1 MANIKQVKS
10 ESLALIDAVMSI
22 LDKYPNLSNGNT
34 YLSVNTSTNPFEY
47 LMDCFKGTI
56 GYDALINIISTF
68 ISTGLPALEVA
79 VKGILLTNIKNLLTC
94 SLNPFITDEILRE
107 GIVFDLS
114 QIDITDKLKY
124 SPLSSKGKYYYFG
137 CGKCETALDVRDT
150 CTKKSN
156 LFKNTLGGF
165 VPSYTSD
172 EREDSDFDC
181 LLWYM
186 KNRAVRREV
195 WSRDPKETAKSATE
209 KETKKDGIL
218 TLEFNESSH
227 SIRNAEGQPSYMQ
240 TPYLNVLHVF
250 IGNAQEIVGSNYRT
264 YENELS
270 DIEIQLKDC
279 NAEIDKG
286 QKRIDKTNNNITKI
300 EEQFRDNE
308 IDEDNYNRQHTSLL
322 DKLAKYEEKMSE
334 LESERCKIFEEK
346 AKALQK
352 LKNASQDRAY
362 RKIDTNYYHH
372 KTLIE
377 FNTDYVNSL
386 RLFDSKVVAA
396 RLIDS
401 LTGLLSIDLDLSYK
415 QLLIRNEINKMV
427 SAVVESDDVVVNDCF
442 FSFSN
447 DEYNSMVQKSEYN
460 KMGLYSSDG
469 TNTSGVKIDAES
481 LLQQL
486 NGIDSSA
493 TKEEVNTI
501 IKGSI
506 TEISKQ
512 LSKVDYLETDQ
523 LNFGL
528 QINFIEKLMNNLAN
542 VIVQSILSPK
552 VYLLILIN
560 LKLLGQ
566 DVNFN
571 LEGFI
576 EKFKQL
582 IVNLIR
588 SIRDYLIQYLVD
600 KLMSILSDLV
610 KEIAIKINIEQA
622 QYYARLI
629 KKLIDCFKNN
639 GNGMDMDF
647 SIDNVDYA
655 DIYQQE
661 TENNTDKC

>member
-1 MANIKQVKS
+1 MANLKQVKS
-10 ESLALIDAVMSI
+10 ESLASIDAVMSI
-22 LDKYPNLSNGNT
+22 LDKYPDLSNGNT
-34 YLSVNTSTNPFEY
+34 YLSVNTSTNPFEF
-47 LMDCFKGTI
+47 LMDCFKGTV
-56 GYDALINIISTF
+56 GYDILINIISGF
-68 ISTGLPALEVA
+68 ISMELPALEVA
-79 VKGILLTNIKNLLTC
+79 VKGVLLTNIKNLLTC
-94 SLNPFITDEILRE
+94 SLNPFITDDILRE

-114 QIDITDKLKY
+114 QIDITDKLRY
-124 SPLSSKGKYYYFG
+124 SPLSQKGKYYYFG
-137 CGKCETALDVRDT
+137 CNTCRSAMDVRDT

-165 VPSYTSD
+165 LPTFTDS
-172 EREDSDFDC
+172 EGEGSDFDC

-186 KNRAVRREV
+186 KNRATKREV
-195 WSRDPKETAKSATE
+195 WSRDPNEKLKTVTE
-209 KETKKDGIL
+209 KENKKDGIV
-218 TLEFNESSH
+218 TLEFNENSR
-227 SIRNAEGQPSYMQ
+227 SIKNAEGQPLFLQ

-250 IGNAQEIVGSNYRT
+250 IGNAQEIMGNNYKS

-270 DIEIQLKDC
+270 DIERRLSIINEKIDKCQKSINEVNDNLAKIDEQLK
-279 NAEIDKG
+279 N
-286 QKRIDKTNNNITKI
+286 
-300 EEQFRDNE
+300 NE
-308 IDEDNYNRQHTSLL
+308 IEYDDYRRQYGLL
-322 DKLAKYEEKMSE
+322 SDKLTGYENNMDD
-334 LESERCKIFEEK
+334 LEGERRILYEEK
-346 AKALQK
+346 AKSLQK
-352 LKNASQDRAY
+352 LKNASQDKVY
-362 RKIDTNYYHH
+362 RKIDTNYYYH

-386 RLFDSKVVAA
+386 RLFDSKVLAA

-427 SAVVESDDVVVNDCF
+427 SAVIESDDAVVNDCF

-447 DEYNSMVQKSEYN
+447 DDYNSMLQKSEYN

-469 TNTSGVKIDAES
+469 TNTSGVTIDADS
-481 LLQQL
+481 LLRQL

-493 TKEEVNTI
+493 TKEEINTI

-506 TEISKQ
+506 TELSKQ
-512 LSKVDYLETDQ
+512 LSKADYLETDKV
-523 LNFGL
+523 NFGL

-542 VIVQSILSPK
+542 VIAQSILSPK

-582 IVNLIR
+582 ITNLLR
-588 SIRDYLIQYLVD
+588 AIRDYLINYLVD

-610 KEIAIKINIEQA
+610 KEIAIRMNIEQA
-622 QYYARLI
+622 QYYARLL
-629 KKLIDCFKNN
+629 KKLIDCIKSK
-639 GNGMDMDF
+639 GNDMGF
-647 SIDNVDYA
+647 NIDNVDYA

>member
-1 MANIKQVKS
+1 MANLKQVKS

-22 LDKYPNLSNGNT
+22 LDKYPELSNGNT
-34 YLSVNTSTNPFEY
+34 YLSVNTSTNPFEF
-47 LMDCFKGTI
+47 LMDCFKGTV
-56 GYDALINIISTF
+56 GYDVLIDIISTF

-79 VKGILLTNIKNLLTC
+79 VKGVLLTNIKNLLTC
-94 SLNPFITDEILRE
+94 SLNPFITDDILRE

-114 QIDITDKLKY
+114 QIDITDKLRY
-124 SPLSSKGKYYYFG
+124 SPISQKGKYYYFG
-137 CGKCETALDVRDT
+137 CNKCETAMDVRDT

-156 LFKNTLGGF
+156 LFKNTIGGF
-165 VPSYTSD
+165 VPTYTNS
-172 EREDSDFDC
+172 ESEDSDFDC

-186 KNRAVRREV
+186 KNRATKREV
-195 WSRDPKETAKSATE
+195 WSRDPNEEPKTVAE
-209 KETKKDGIL
+209 KENKKDGIV
-218 TLEFNESSH
+218 TLEFNESSR
-227 SIRNAEGQPSYMQ
+227 SIKNAEGQPSFLQ

-250 IGNAQEIVGSNYRT
+250 IGNAQEIMGNNYKS

-270 DIEIQLKDC
+270 DIERQLKEI
-279 NAEIDKG
+279 NKEIDKG
-286 QKRIDKTNNNITKI
+286 QKSINKVDDNLAKID
-300 EEQFRDNE
+300 EQLKNNE
-308 IDEDNYNRQHTSLL
+308 IEYDDYRRQYGLL
-322 DKLAKYEEKMSE
+322 SDKLTKYENNMDNLEGERRILYEK
-334 LESERCKIFEEK
+334 K
-346 AKALQK
+346 AKSLQK
-352 LKNASQDRAY
+352 LKNASQDKVY
-362 RKIDTNYYHH
+362 RKIDTNYYYQ

-427 SAVVESDDVVVNDCF
+427 SAVIESDDAVVNDCF

-447 DEYNSMVQKSEYN
+447 DDYNSMLQKSEYN

-469 TNTSGVKIDAES
+469 TNTSGVTIDADS

-486 NGIDSSA
+486 NGIDASA
-493 TKEEVNTI
+493 TKEEINTI

-506 TEISKQ
+506 TELSKQ

-582 IVNLIR
+582 IKSLLR
-588 SIRDYLIQYLVD
+588 AIRDYLINYLVD

-610 KEIAIKINIEQA
+610 KEIAIRMNIEQA
-622 QYYARLI
+622 QYYARLL
-629 KKLIDCFKNN
+629 KKLIDCIKSK
-639 GNGMDMDF
+639 GNGMDF
-647 SIDNVDYA
+647 NIDNVDYA

-661 TENNTDKC
+661 AENNTDKC

>member
-1 MANIKQVKS
+1 MANLKQVKS

-22 LDKYPNLSNGNT
+22 LDKYPELSNGNT
-34 YLSVNTSTNPFEY
+34 YLSVNTSTNPFEF
-47 LMDCFKGTI
+47 LMDCFKGTV
-56 GYDALINIISTF
+56 GYDVLIDIISTF

-79 VKGILLTNIKNLLTC
+79 VKGVLLTNIKNLLTC
-94 SLNPFITDEILRE
+94 SLNPFITDDILRE

-114 QIDITDKLKY
+114 QIDITDKLRY
-124 SPLSSKGKYYYFG
+124 SPISQKGKYYYFG
-137 CGKCETALDVRDT
+137 CNKCETAMDVRDT

-156 LFKNTLGGF
+156 LFKNTIGGF
-165 VPSYTSD
+165 VPTYTNS
-172 EREDSDFDC
+172 ESEDSDFDC

-186 KNRAVRREV
+186 KNRATKREV
-195 WSRDPKETAKSATE
+195 WSRDPNEEPKTVAE
-209 KETKKDGIL
+209 KENKNDGIV
-218 TLEFNESSH
+218 TLEFNESSR
-227 SIRNAEGQPSYMQ
+227 SIKNAEGQPSFLQ

-250 IGNAQEIVGSNYRT
+250 IGNAQEIMGNNYKS

-270 DIEIQLKDC
+270 DIERQLKEI
-279 NAEIDKG
+279 NKEIDKG
-286 QKRIDKTNNNITKI
+286 QKSINKVDDNLAKID
-300 EEQFRDNE
+300 EQLKNNE
-308 IDEDNYNRQHTSLL
+308 IEYDDYRRQYGLL
-322 DKLAKYEEKMSE
+322 SDKLTKYENNMDNLEGERRILYEK
-334 LESERCKIFEEK
+334 K
-346 AKALQK
+346 AKSLQK
-352 LKNASQDRAY
+352 LKNASQDKVY
-362 RKIDTNYYHH
+362 RKIDTNYYYQ

-427 SAVVESDDVVVNDCF
+427 SAVIESDDAVVNDCF

-447 DEYNSMVQKSEYN
+447 DDYNSMLQKSEYN

-469 TNTSGVKIDAES
+469 TNTSGVTIDADS

-486 NGIDSSA
+486 NGIDASA
-493 TKEEVNTI
+493 TKEEINTI

-506 TEISKQ
+506 TELSKQ

-576 EKFKQL
+576 EKFKRL
-582 IVNLIR
+582 ITSLLR
-588 SIRDYLIQYLVD
+588 AIRDYLINYLVD

-610 KEIAIKINIEQA
+610 KEITIRMNIEQA
-622 QYYARLI
+622 QYYARLL
-629 KKLIDCFKNN
+629 KKLIDCIKSK
-639 GNGMDMDF
+639 GNGMDF
-647 SIDNVDYA
+647 NIDNVDYA

-661 TENNTDKC
+661 AENNTDKC

>member
-1 MANIKQVKS
+1 MANLKQVKS
-10 ESLALIDAVMSI
+10 ESLASIDAVMSI
-22 LDKYPNLSNGNT
+22 LDKYPDLSNGNT
-34 YLSVNTSTNPFEY
+34 YLSVNTSTNPFEF
-47 LMDCFKGTI
+47 LMDCFKGTV
-56 GYDALINIISTF
+56 GYDILITIISGF
-68 ISTGLPALEVA
+68 ISMELPALEVA
-79 VKGILLTNIKNLLTC
+79 VKGVLLTNIKNLLTC
-94 SLNPFITDEILRE
+94 SLNPFITDDILRE

-124 SPLSSKGKYYYFG
+124 SPLSQKGKYYYFG
-137 CGKCETALDVRDT
+137 CDMCHSAIDVRDT

-165 VPSYTSD
+165 LPTPTAS
-172 EREDSDFDC
+172 ERKGSDFDC

-186 KNRAVRREV
+186 KNRATKREV
-195 WSRDPKETAKSATE
+195 WSRDPNEKPKTVTE
-209 KETKKDGIL
+209 KENKKDGIV
-218 TLEFNESSH
+218 TLEFNESSR
-227 SIRNAEGQPSYMQ
+227 SIKNAEGQPLFLQ
-240 TPYLNVLHVF
+240 TPYLNALHVF
-250 IGNAQEIVGSNYRT
+250 IGNAQEIMGNNYKS

-270 DIEIQLKDC
+270 DIEEQLYFINGEIDNLQKSINKVNDNLAKIDEQLK
-279 NAEIDKG
+279 N
-286 QKRIDKTNNNITKI
+286 
-300 EEQFRDNE
+300 NE
-308 IDEDNYNRQHTSLL
+308 IEYDDYQRQYGLL
-322 DKLAKYEEKMSE
+322 SDKLTDYENNMDNLEGEIRILYEK
-334 LESERCKIFEEK
+334 K
-346 AKALQK
+346 AKSLQK
-352 LKNASQDRAY
+352 LKNALQDKAY
-362 RKIDTNYYHH
+362 RKIDTNYYYH

-386 RLFDSKVVAA
+386 RLFDSKVLAA

-427 SAVVESDDVVVNDCF
+427 SAVIESDDAVVNDCF

-447 DEYNSMVQKSEYN
+447 DDYNSMLQKSEYN

-469 TNTSGVKIDAES
+469 TNTSGVTIDADS

-493 TKEEVNTI
+493 TKEEINTI

-506 TEISKQ
+506 TELSKQ
-512 LSKVDYLETDQ
+512 LSKADYLETDKV
-523 LNFGL
+523 NFGL

-542 VIVQSILSPK
+542 VIAQSILSPK

-582 IVNLIR
+582 ITNLLR
-588 SIRDYLIQYLVD
+588 AIRDYLINYLVD

-610 KEIAIKINIEQA
+610 KEIAIRMNIEQA
-622 QYYARLI
+622 QYYARLL
-629 KKLIDCFKNN
+629 KKLIDCIKSK
-639 GNGMDMDF
+639 GNGMNF
-647 SIDNVDYA
+647 NIDNVDYA
-655 DIYQQE
+655 DIYQQKA
-661 TENNTDKC
+661 ENNTDKC

>member
-1 MANIKQVKS
+1 MANLKQVKS

-22 LDKYPNLSNGNT
+22 LDKYPELSNGNT
-34 YLSVNTSTNPFEY
+34 YLSVNTSTNPFEF
-47 LMDCFKGTI
+47 LMDCFKGTV
-56 GYDALINIISTF
+56 GYDVLIDILSTF

-79 VKGILLTNIKNLLTC
+79 VKGVLLTNIKNLLTC
-94 SLNPFITDEILRE
+94 SLNPFITDDILRE

-114 QIDITDKLKY
+114 QIDITDKLRY
-124 SPLSSKGKYYYFG
+124 SPISQKGKYYYFG
-137 CGKCETALDVRDT
+137 CNKCETAMDVRDT

-156 LFKNTLGGF
+156 LFKNTIGGF
-165 VPSYTSD
+165 VPTYTNS
-172 EREDSDFDC
+172 ESEDSDFDC

-186 KNRAVRREV
+186 KNRATKREV
-195 WSRDPKETAKSATE
+195 WSRDPNEEPKTVAE
-209 KETKKDGIL
+209 KENKNDGIV
-218 TLEFNESSH
+218 TLEFNESSR
-227 SIRNAEGQPSYMQ
+227 SIKNAEGQPSFLQ

-250 IGNAQEIVGSNYRT
+250 IGNAQEIMGNNYKS

-270 DIEIQLKDC
+270 DIERQLKEI
-279 NAEIDKG
+279 NKEIDKG
-286 QKRIDKTNNNITKI
+286 QKSINKVDDNLAKID
-300 EEQFRDNE
+300 EQLKNNE
-308 IDEDNYNRQHTSLL
+308 IEYDDYRRQYGLL
-322 DKLAKYEEKMSE
+322 SDKLTKYENNMDNLEGERRILYEK
-334 LESERCKIFEEK
+334 K
-346 AKALQK
+346 AKSLQK
-352 LKNASQDRAY
+352 LKNASQDKVY
-362 RKIDTNYYHH
+362 RKIDTNYYYQ

-427 SAVVESDDVVVNDCF
+427 SAVIESDDAVVNDCF

-447 DEYNSMVQKSEYN
+447 DDYNSMLQKSEYN

-469 TNTSGVKIDAES
+469 TNTSGVTIDADS

-486 NGIDSSA
+486 NGIDASA
-493 TKEEVNTI
+493 TKEEINTI

-506 TEISKQ
+506 TELSKQ

-582 IVNLIR
+582 IKSLLR
-588 SIRDYLIQYLVD
+588 AIRDYLINYLVD

-610 KEIAIKINIEQA
+610 KEIAIRMNIEQA
-622 QYYARLI
+622 QYYARLL
-629 KKLIDCFKNN
+629 KKLIDCIKSK
-639 GNGMDMDF
+639 GNGMDF
-647 SIDNVDYA
+647 NIDNVDYA

-661 TENNTDKC
+661 AENNTDKC

>member
-1 MANIKQVKS
+1 MANLKQVKS

-22 LDKYPNLSNGNT
+22 LDKYPELSNGNT
-34 YLSVNTSTNPFEY
+34 YLSVNTSTNPFEF
-47 LMDCFKGTI
+47 LMDCFKGTV

-68 ISTGLPALEVA
+68 ISTELPALEVA
-79 VKGILLTNIKNLLTC
+79 VKGVLLTNIKNLLTC
-94 SLNPFITDEILRE
+94 SLNPFITDDILRE

-114 QIDITDKLKY
+114 QIDITDKLRY
-124 SPLSSKGKYYYFG
+124 SPISQKGKYYYFG
-137 CGKCETALDVRDT
+137 CNKCETAMDVRDT

-156 LFKNTLGGF
+156 LFKNTIGGF
-165 VPSYTSD
+165 VPTYTNS
-172 EREDSDFDC
+172 ESEDSDFDC

-186 KNRAVRREV
+186 KNRATKREV
-195 WSRDPKETAKSATE
+195 WSRDPNEEPKTVAE
-209 KETKKDGIL
+209 KENKKDGIV
-218 TLEFNESSH
+218 TLEFNESSR
-227 SIRNAEGQPSYMQ
+227 SIKNAEGQPSFLQ

-250 IGNAQEIVGSNYRT
+250 IGNAQEIMGNNYKS

-270 DIEIQLKDC
+270 DIERQLKEI
-279 NAEIDKG
+279 NKEIDKG
-286 QKRIDKTNNNITKI
+286 QKLINKVDDNLAKID
-300 EEQFRDNE
+300 EQLKNNE
-308 IDEDNYNRQHTSLL
+308 IEYDDYRRQYGLL
-322 DKLAKYEEKMSE
+322 SDKLTKYENNMDNLEGERRILYEK
-334 LESERCKIFEEK
+334 K
-346 AKALQK
+346 AKSLQK
-352 LKNASQDRAY
+352 LKNASQDKVY
-362 RKIDTNYYHH
+362 RKIDTNYYYQ

-427 SAVVESDDVVVNDCF
+427 SAVIESDDAVVNDCF

-447 DEYNSMVQKSEYN
+447 NDYNSMLQKSEYN

-469 TNTSGVKIDAES
+469 TNTSGVTIDADS
-481 LLQQL
+481 LLQKL
-486 NGIDSSA
+486 NGIDASA
-493 TKEEVNTI
+493 TKEEINTI

-506 TEISKQ
+506 TELSKQ

-582 IVNLIR
+582 ITSLLRV
-588 SIRDYLIQYLVD
+588 IRDYLINYLVD

-610 KEIAIKINIEQA
+610 KEIAIRMNIEQA
-622 QYYARLI
+622 QYYARLL
-629 KKLIDCFKNN
+629 KKLIDCIKSK
-639 GNGMDMDF
+639 GNGMDF
-647 SIDNVDYA
+647 NIDNVDYA

-661 TENNTDKC
+661 AENNTDKC

>member
-1 MANIKQVKS
+1 MANVKQIKS

-22 LDKYPNLSNGNT
+22 LDKYPELNNGNT
-34 YLSVNTSTNPFEY
+34 YLSINTSTNPFEY

-56 GYDALINIISTF
+56 GYDALIDILSTF
-68 ISTGLPALEVA
+68 ISTELPALEIA
-79 VKGILLTNIKNLLTC
+79 VKGVLLTNIKNLLTC

-124 SPLSSKGKYYYFG
+124 SPLTRKGKYYYFG
-137 CGKCETALDVRDT
+137 CGKCETAIDVRDT

-156 LFKNTLGGF
+156 LFKNTFGGF
-165 VPSYTSD
+165 VPSYTNTD
-172 EREDSDFDC
+172 NEDADFDC

-186 KNRAVRREV
+186 KNRATRREV
-195 WSRDPKETAKSATE
+195 WSRDPKEEPKPITS
-209 KETKKDGIL
+209 KEVKRDGIL
-218 TLEFNESSH
+218 TIEYNESSRL
-227 SIRNAEGQPSYMQ
+227 IRNAEGQPSFIQ
-240 TPYLNVLHVF
+240 TPYMNVLHVF
-250 IGNAQEIVGSNYRT
+250 LGNAQEVMGNTYKE
-264 YENELS
+264 YENNLS
-270 DIEIQLKDC
+270 DIERQLKDV
-279 NAEIDKG
+279 NAEISKG
-286 QKRIDKTNNNITKI
+286 QKLINKNNDNIDKI
-300 EEQFRDNE
+300 EKQLQDKEIDFDDYKRQHSSLLEKLLSYNDKMNELDNE
-308 IDEDNYNRQHTSLL
+308 RQTLYVKKSKLL
-322 DKLAKYEEKMSE
+322 
-334 LESERCKIFEEK
+334 
-346 AKALQK
+346 QQ
-352 LKNASQDRAY
+352 LKNASQDRTY
-362 RKIDTNYYHH
+362 RKIDKNYYYH
-372 KTLIE
+372 KTLLE

-401 LTGLLSIDLDLSYK
+401 LTGLLSVDIDLSYK

-427 SAVVESDDVVVNDCF
+427 SAIIESDDVVVNDCF

-447 DEYNSMVQKSEYN
+447 DEYSAMLQKSEYN

-469 TNTSGVKIDAES
+469 TNTSGVNIDADR
-481 LLQQL
+481 LLEQL

-493 TKEEVNTI
+493 TKEEINTI
-501 IKGSI
+501 IKGSL

-512 LSKVDYLETDQ
+512 LSSVDYLETDK

-528 QINFIEKLMNNLAN
+528 QINFIEKLMNNLSN
-542 VIVQSILSPK
+542 VIAQSILSPK

-582 IVNLIR
+582 ITSLLR
-588 SIRDYLIQYLVD
+588 SIRDYLINYLVD
-600 KLMSILSDLV
+600 KLMTMLADLV
-610 KEIAIKINIEQA
+610 KEITIKMNVEQA
-622 QYYARLI
+622 KYYARLL

-639 GNGMDMDF
+639 GNGMDF
-647 SIDNVDYA
+647 NIDNVDYA

>member
-1 MANIKQVKS
+1 MANLKQVKS

-22 LDKYPNLSNGNT
+22 LDKYPDLSNGNT
-34 YLSVNTSTNPFEY
+34 YLSVNTSTNPFEF
-47 LMDCFKGTI
+47 LTDCFKGTV
-56 GYDALINIISTF
+56 GYDTLITIISGF
-68 ISTGLPALEVA
+68 ISMELPALEVA
-79 VKGILLTNIKNLLTC
+79 VKGVLLTNIKNLLTC
-94 SLNPFITDEILRE
+94 SLNPFITDDILRE

-124 SPLSSKGKYYYFG
+124 SPLSQKGKYYYFG
-137 CGKCETALDVRDT
+137 CDMCHSAIDVRDT

-165 VPSYTSD
+165 VPTPTAS
-172 EREDSDFDC
+172 ERKGSDFDC

-186 KNRAVRREV
+186 KNRATKREV
-195 WSRDPKETAKSATE
+195 WSRDPNEKPKTVTE
-209 KETKKDGIL
+209 KENKKDGIV
-218 TLEFNESSH
+218 TLEFNESSR
-227 SIRNAEGQPSYMQ
+227 SIKNAEGQPLFLQ
-240 TPYLNVLHVF
+240 TPYLNALHVF
-250 IGNAQEIVGSNYRT
+250 IGNAQEIMGNNYKS

-270 DIEIQLKDC
+270 DIEEQLYFINGEIDNLQKSINKVNDNLAKIDEQLK
-279 NAEIDKG
+279 N
-286 QKRIDKTNNNITKI
+286 
-300 EEQFRDNE
+300 NE
-308 IDEDNYNRQHTSLL
+308 IEYDDYQRQYGLL
-322 DKLAKYEEKMSE
+322 SDKLTDYENNMDNLEGEIRILYEK
-334 LESERCKIFEEK
+334 K
-346 AKALQK
+346 AKSLQK
-352 LKNASQDRAY
+352 LKNALQDKAY
-362 RKIDTNYYHH
+362 RKIDTNYYYH

-386 RLFDSKVVAA
+386 RLFDSKVLAA

-427 SAVVESDDVVVNDCF
+427 SAVIESDDAVVNDCF

-447 DEYNSMVQKSEYN
+447 DEYNSMLQKSEYN

-469 TNTSGVKIDAES
+469 TNTSGVTIDADS

-493 TKEEVNTI
+493 TKEEINTI

-506 TEISKQ
+506 TELSKQ
-512 LSKVDYLETDQ
+512 LSKADYLETDKV
-523 LNFGL
+523 NFGL

-542 VIVQSILSPK
+542 VIAQSILSPK

-582 IVNLIR
+582 ITNLLR
-588 SIRDYLIQYLVD
+588 AIRDYLINYLVD
-600 KLMSILSDLV
+600 KLMSKLSDLV
-610 KEIAIKINIEQA
+610 KEIAIKMNIEQA
-622 QYYARLI
+622 QYYARLL
-629 KKLIDCFKNN
+629 KKLIDCIKSK
-639 GNGMDMDF
+639 GNGMDF
-647 SIDNVDYA
+647 NIDNVDYA

-661 TENNTDKC
+661 VKNNTDKC

>member
-1 MANIKQVKS
+1 MANLKQVKS

-22 LDKYPNLSNGNT
+22 LDKYPELSNGNT
-34 YLSVNTSTNPFEY
+34 YLSVNTSTNPFEF
-47 LMDCFKGTI
+47 LMDCFKGTV
-56 GYDALINIISTF
+56 GYDVLINIISTF
-68 ISTGLPALEVA
+68 ISTELPALEVA
-79 VKGILLTNIKNLLTC
+79 VKGVLLTNIKNLLTC
-94 SLNPFITDEILRE
+94 SLNPFITDDILRE

-114 QIDITDKLKY
+114 QIDITDKLRY
-124 SPLSSKGKYYYFG
+124 SPISQKGKYYYFG
-137 CGKCETALDVRDT
+137 CNKCETAMDVRDT

-156 LFKNTLGGF
+156 LFKNTIGGF
-165 VPSYTSD
+165 VPTYTNS
-172 EREDSDFDC
+172 ESEDSDFDC

-186 KNRAVRREV
+186 KNRATKREV
-195 WSRDPKETAKSATE
+195 WSRDPNEEPKTVAE
-209 KETKKDGIL
+209 KENKKDGIV
-218 TLEFNESSH
+218 TLEFNESSR
-227 SIRNAEGQPSYMQ
+227 SIKNAEGQPSFLQ

-250 IGNAQEIVGSNYRT
+250 IGNAQEIMGNNYKS

-270 DIEIQLKDC
+270 DIERQLKEI
-279 NAEIDKG
+279 NKEIDKG
-286 QKRIDKTNNNITKI
+286 QKLINKVDDNLAKID
-300 EEQFRDNE
+300 EQLKNNE
-308 IDEDNYNRQHTSLL
+308 IEYDDYRRQYGLL
-322 DKLAKYEEKMSE
+322 SNKLTKYENNMDNLEGERRILYEK
-334 LESERCKIFEEK
+334 K
-346 AKALQK
+346 AKSLQK
-352 LKNASQDRAY
+352 LKNASQDKVY
-362 RKIDTNYYHH
+362 RKIDTNYYYQ

-427 SAVVESDDVVVNDCF
+427 SAVIESDDAVVNDCF

-447 DEYNSMVQKSEYN
+447 NDYNSMLQKSEYN

-469 TNTSGVKIDAES
+469 TNTSGVTIDADS
-481 LLQQL
+481 LLQKL
-486 NGIDSSA
+486 NGIDASA
-493 TKEEVNTI
+493 TKEEINTI

-506 TEISKQ
+506 TELSKQ

-576 EKFKQL
+576 EKFKRL
-582 IVNLIR
+582 ITSLLR
-588 SIRDYLIQYLVD
+588 AIRDYLINYLVD

-610 KEIAIKINIEQA
+610 KEIAIRMNIEQA
-622 QYYARLI
+622 QYYARLL
-629 KKLIDCFKNN
+629 KKLIDCIKSK
-639 GNGMDMDF
+639 GNGMDF
-647 SIDNVDYA
+647 NIDNVDYA

-661 TENNTDKC
+661 AENNTDKC

>member
-1 MANIKQVKS
+1 MANLKQVKS

-22 LDKYPNLSNGNT
+22 LDKYPELSNGNT
-34 YLSVNTSTNPFEY
+34 YLSVNTSTNPFEF
-47 LMDCFKGTI
+47 LMDCFKGTV

-68 ISTGLPALEVA
+68 ISTELPALEVA
-79 VKGILLTNIKNLLTC
+79 VKGVLLTNIKNLLTC
-94 SLNPFITDEILRE
+94 SLNPFITDDILRE

-114 QIDITDKLKY
+114 QIDITDKLRY
-124 SPLSSKGKYYYFG
+124 SPISQKGKYYYFG
-137 CGKCETALDVRDT
+137 CNKCETAMDVRDT

-156 LFKNTLGGF
+156 LFKNTIGGF
-165 VPSYTSD
+165 VPTYTNS
-172 EREDSDFDC
+172 ESEDSDFDC

-186 KNRAVRREV
+186 KNRATKREV
-195 WSRDPKETAKSATE
+195 WSRDPNEEPKTVAE
-209 KETKKDGIL
+209 KENKKDGIV
-218 TLEFNESSH
+218 TLEFNESSR
-227 SIRNAEGQPSYMQ
+227 SIKNAEGQPSFLQ

-250 IGNAQEIVGSNYRT
+250 IGNAQEIMGNNYKS

-270 DIEIQLKDC
+270 DIERQLKEI
-279 NAEIDKG
+279 NKEIDKG
-286 QKRIDKTNNNITKI
+286 QKLINKVDDNLAKID
-300 EEQFRDNE
+300 EQLKNNE
-308 IDEDNYNRQHTSLL
+308 IEYDDYRRQYGLL
-322 DKLAKYEEKMSE
+322 SDKLTKYENNMDNLEGERRILYEK
-334 LESERCKIFEEK
+334 K
-346 AKALQK
+346 AKSLQK
-352 LKNASQDRAY
+352 LKNASQDKVY
-362 RKIDTNYYHH
+362 RKIDTNYYYQ

-427 SAVVESDDVVVNDCF
+427 SAVIESDDAVVNDCF

-447 DEYNSMVQKSEYN
+447 NDYNSMLQKSEYN

-469 TNTSGVKIDAES
+469 TNTSGVTIDADS
-481 LLQQL
+481 LLQKL
-486 NGIDSSA
+486 NGIDASA
-493 TKEEVNTI
+493 TKEEINTI

-506 TEISKQ
+506 TELSKQ

-576 EKFKQL
+576 EKFKRL
-582 IVNLIR
+582 ITSLLR
-588 SIRDYLIQYLVD
+588 AIRDYLINYLVD

-610 KEIAIKINIEQA
+610 KEIAIRMNIEQA
-622 QYYARLI
+622 QYYARLL
-629 KKLIDCFKNN
+629 KKLIDCIKSK
-639 GNGMDMDF
+639 GNGMDF
-647 SIDNVDYA
+647 NIDNVDYA

-661 TENNTDKC
+661 AENNTDKC

>member
-1 MANIKQVKS
+1 MANLKQVKS

-22 LDKYPNLSNGNT
+22 LDKYPDLSNGNT
-34 YLSVNTSTNPFEY
+34 YLSVNTSTNPFEF
-47 LMDCFKGTI
+47 LMDCFKGTV
-56 GYDALINIISTF
+56 GYDILITIISGF
-68 ISTGLPALEVA
+68 ISTELPALEVA
-79 VKGILLTNIKNLLTC
+79 VKGVLLTNIKNLLTC
-94 SLNPFITDEILRE
+94 SLNPFITDDILRE

-124 SPLSSKGKYYYFG
+124 SPLSQKGKYYYFG
-137 CGKCETALDVRDT
+137 CDMCHSAIDVRDT

-165 VPSYTSD
+165 LPTPTAS
-172 EREDSDFDC
+172 ERKGSDFDC

-186 KNRAVRREV
+186 KNRATKREV
-195 WSRDPKETAKSATE
+195 WSRDPNEKPKTVTE
-209 KETKKDGIL
+209 KENKKDGIV
-218 TLEFNESSH
+218 TLEFNESSR
-227 SIRNAEGQPSYMQ
+227 SIKNAEGQPLFLQ

-250 IGNAQEIVGSNYRT
+250 IGNAQEIIGNNYKS

-270 DIEIQLKDC
+270 DIEEQLYFINGGIDNLQKSINEVNDNLAKIDEQLK
-279 NAEIDKG
+279 N
-286 QKRIDKTNNNITKI
+286 
-300 EEQFRDNE
+300 NE
-308 IDEDNYNRQHTSLL
+308 IEYDDYRRQYGLL
-322 DKLAKYEEKMSE
+322 SDKLTGYENNMDDLEGEKCILYE
-334 LESERCKIFEEK
+334 KK
-346 AKALQK
+346 AKSLQK
-352 LKNASQDRAY
+352 LKNASQDKVY
-362 RKIDTNYYHH
+362 RKIDTNYYYH

-377 FNTDYVNSL
+377 FNTDYINSL
-386 RLFDSKVVAA
+386 RLFDSKVLAA

-427 SAVVESDDVVVNDCF
+427 SAVIESDDAVVNDCF

-447 DEYNSMVQKSEYN
+447 DEYNSMLQKSEYN

-469 TNTSGVKIDAES
+469 TNTSGVTIDADS

-493 TKEEVNTI
+493 TKEEINTI

-506 TEISKQ
+506 TELSKQ
-512 LSKVDYLETDQ
+512 LSKVDYLETDKV
-523 LNFGL
+523 NFGL

-542 VIVQSILSPK
+542 VIAQSILSPK

-582 IVNLIR
+582 ITNLLR
-588 SIRDYLIQYLVD
+588 AIRDYLINYLVD

-610 KEIAIKINIEQA
+610 KEIAIRMNIEQA
-622 QYYARLI
+622 QYYARLL
-629 KKLIDCFKNN
+629 KKLIDCIKGK
-639 GNGMDMDF
+639 GNGMNF
-647 SIDNVDYA
+647 NIDNVDYA
-655 DIYQQE
+655 DIYQQKA
-661 TENNTDKC
+661 ENNTDKC

>member
-1 MANIKQVKS
+1 MANLKQVKS

-22 LDKYPNLSNGNT
+22 LDKYPELSNGNT
-34 YLSVNTSTNPFEY
+34 YLSVNTSTNPFEF
-47 LMDCFKGTI
+47 LMDCFKGTV
-56 GYDALINIISTF
+56 GYDVLIDIISSF

-79 VKGILLTNIKNLLTC
+79 VKGVLLTNIKNLLTC
-94 SLNPFITDEILRE
+94 SLNPFITDDILRE

-114 QIDITDKLKY
+114 QIDITDKLRY
-124 SPLSSKGKYYYFG
+124 SPISQKGKYYYFG
-137 CGKCETALDVRDT
+137 CNKCETAMDVRDT

-156 LFKNTLGGF
+156 LFKNTIGGF
-165 VPSYTSD
+165 VPTYTNS
-172 EREDSDFDC
+172 ESEDSDFDC

-186 KNRAVRREV
+186 KNRATKREV
-195 WSRDPKETAKSATE
+195 WSRDPNEEPKTVAE
-209 KETKKDGIL
+209 KENKKDGIV
-218 TLEFNESSH
+218 TLEFNESSR
-227 SIRNAEGQPSYMQ
+227 SIKNAEGQPSFLQ

-250 IGNAQEIVGSNYRT
+250 IGNAQEIMGNNYKS

-270 DIEIQLKDC
+270 DIERQLKEI
-279 NAEIDKG
+279 NKEIDKG
-286 QKRIDKTNNNITKI
+286 QKLINKVDDNLAKI
-300 EEQFRDNE
+300 NEQLKNNE
-308 IDEDNYNRQHTSLL
+308 IEYDDYRRQYGLL
-322 DKLAKYEEKMSE
+322 SDKLTKYENNMDNLEGERRILYEK
-334 LESERCKIFEEK
+334 K
-346 AKALQK
+346 AKSLQK
-352 LKNASQDRAY
+352 LKNASQDKVY
-362 RKIDTNYYHH
+362 RKIDTNYYYQ

-427 SAVVESDDVVVNDCF
+427 SAVIESDDAVVNDCF

-447 DEYNSMVQKSEYN
+447 NDYNSMLQKSEYN

-469 TNTSGVKIDAES
+469 TNTSGVTIDADS
-481 LLQQL
+481 LLQKL
-486 NGIDSSA
+486 NGIDASA
-493 TKEEVNTI
+493 TKEEINTI

-506 TEISKQ
+506 TELSKQ

-582 IVNLIR
+582 IKSLLR
-588 SIRDYLIQYLVD
+588 AIRDYLINYLVD

-610 KEIAIKINIEQA
+610 KEIAIRMNIEQA
-622 QYYARLI
+622 QYYARLL
-629 KKLIDCFKNN
+629 KKLIDCIKSK
-639 GNGMDMDF
+639 GNGMDF
-647 SIDNVDYA
+647 NIDNVDYA

-661 TENNTDKC
+661 AENNTDKC

>member
-1 MANIKQVKS
+1 MANLKQVKS

-22 LDKYPNLSNGNT
+22 LDKYPELSNGNT
-34 YLSVNTSTNPFEY
+34 YLSVNTSTNPFEF
-47 LMDCFKGTI
+47 LMDCFKGTV

-68 ISTGLPALEVA
+68 ISTELPALEVA
-79 VKGILLTNIKNLLTC
+79 VKGVLLTNIKNLLTC
-94 SLNPFITDEILRE
+94 SLNPFITDDILRE

-114 QIDITDKLKY
+114 QIDITDKLRY
-124 SPLSSKGKYYYFG
+124 SPISQKGKYYYFG
-137 CGKCETALDVRDT
+137 CNKCETAMDVRDT

-156 LFKNTLGGF
+156 LFKNTIGGF
-165 VPSYTSD
+165 VPTYTNS
-172 EREDSDFDC
+172 ESEDSDFDC

-186 KNRAVRREV
+186 KNRATKREV
-195 WSRDPKETAKSATE
+195 WSRDPNEEPKTVAE
-209 KETKKDGIL
+209 KENKKDGIV
-218 TLEFNESSH
+218 TLEFNESSR
-227 SIRNAEGQPSYMQ
+227 SIKNAEGQPSFLQ

-250 IGNAQEIVGSNYRT
+250 IGNAQEIMGNNYKS

-270 DIEIQLKDC
+270 DIERQLKEI
-279 NAEIDKG
+279 NKEIDKG
-286 QKRIDKTNNNITKI
+286 QKSINKVDDNLAKID
-300 EEQFRDNE
+300 EQLKNNE
-308 IDEDNYNRQHTSLL
+308 IEYDDYRRQYGLL
-322 DKLAKYEEKMSE
+322 SDKLTKYENNMDNLEGERRILYEK
-334 LESERCKIFEEK
+334 K
-346 AKALQK
+346 AKSLQK
-352 LKNASQDRAY
+352 LKNASQDKVY
-362 RKIDTNYYHH
+362 RKIDTNYYYQ

-427 SAVVESDDVVVNDCF
+427 SAVIESDDAVVNDCF

-447 DEYNSMVQKSEYN
+447 DEYNSMLQKSEYN

-469 TNTSGVKIDAES
+469 TNTSGVTIDADS

-486 NGIDSSA
+486 NGIDASA
-493 TKEEVNTI
+493 TKEEINTI

-506 TEISKQ
+506 TELSKQ

-582 IVNLIR
+582 IKSLLR
-588 SIRDYLIQYLVD
+588 AIRDYLINYLVD

-610 KEIAIKINIEQA
+610 KEIAIRMNIEQA
-622 QYYARLI
+622 QYYARLL
-629 KKLIDCFKNN
+629 KKLIDCIKSK
-639 GNGMDMDF
+639 GNGMDF
-647 SIDNVDYA
+647 NIDNVDYA

-661 TENNTDKC
+661 AENNTDKC

>member
-1 MANIKQVKS
+1 MANLKQIKS

-22 LDKYPNLSNGNT
+22 LDKYPELSNGNT
-34 YLSVNTSTNPFEY
+34 YLSVNTSTNPFEF
-47 LMDCFKGTI
+47 LMDCFKGTV
-56 GYDALINIISTF
+56 GYDVLINIISSF

-79 VKGILLTNIKNLLTC
+79 VKGVLLTNIKNLLTC
-94 SLNPFITDEILRE
+94 SLNPFITDDILRE

-114 QIDITDKLKY
+114 QIDITDKLRY
-124 SPLSSKGKYYYFG
+124 SPISQKGKYYYFG
-137 CGKCETALDVRDT
+137 CNKCETAMDIRDT

-165 VPSYTSD
+165 VPTYTNS
-172 EREDSDFDC
+172 ESEDSDFDC

-186 KNRAVRREV
+186 KNRATKREV
-195 WSRDPKETAKSATE
+195 WSRDPNEEPKTVAE
-209 KETKKDGIL
+209 KENKKDGIV
-218 TLEFNESSH
+218 TLEFNESSR
-227 SIRNAEGQPSYMQ
+227 SIKNAEGQPSFLQ

-250 IGNAQEIVGSNYRT
+250 IGNAQEIMGNNYKS

-270 DIEIQLKDC
+270 DIERHLKEI
-279 NAEIDKG
+279 NKEIDKG
-286 QKRIDKTNNNITKI
+286 QKLINKVDDNLAKIDKQLKN
-300 EEQFRDNE
+300 NE
-308 IDEDNYNRQHTSLL
+308 IEYDDYQRQYRLL
-322 DKLAKYEEKMSE
+322 SDKLTKYENNMDNLEGERRILYEK
-334 LESERCKIFEEK
+334 K
-346 AKALQK
+346 AKALQD
-352 LKNASQDRAY
+352 LKNASQDKVY
-362 RKIDTNYYHH
+362 RKIDTNYYYR

-377 FNTDYVNSL
+377 FNTDYVTSL

-427 SAVVESDDVVVNDCF
+427 SAVIESDDVVVNDCF

-447 DEYNSMVQKSEYN
+447 DDYNSMLQKSEYN

-469 TNTSGVKIDAES
+469 TNTSGVTIDADS

-486 NGIDSSA
+486 NGIDASA
-493 TKEEVNTI
+493 TKEEINTI

-506 TEISKQ
+506 TELSKQ

-566 DVNFN
+566 DINFN

-582 IVNLIR
+582 ITSLLR
-588 SIRDYLIQYLVD
+588 AIRDYLINYLVD

-610 KEIAIKINIEQA
+610 KEIAIRMNLEQA
-622 QYYARLI
+622 QYYARLL
-629 KKLIDCFKNN
+629 KKLIDCIKSK
-639 GNGMDMDF
+639 GNGMDF
-647 SIDNVDYA
+647 NIDNVDYA

-661 TENNTDKC
+661 AENNTDKC

>member
-1 MANIKQVKS
+1 MANLKQVKS
-10 ESLALIDAVMSI
+10 ESLASIDAVMSI
-22 LDKYPNLSNGNT
+22 LDKYPELSNGNT
-34 YLSVNTSTNPFEY
+34 YLSVNTSTNPFEF
-47 LMDCFKGTI
+47 LMDCFKGTV
-56 GYDALINIISTF
+56 GYDVLIDIISTF
-68 ISTGLPALEVA
+68 ISTELPALEVA
-79 VKGILLTNIKNLLTC
+79 VKGVLLTNIKNLLTC
-94 SLNPFITDEILRE
+94 SLNPFITDDILRE

-114 QIDITDKLKY
+114 QIDITDKLRY
-124 SPLSSKGKYYYFG
+124 SPISQKGKYYYFG
-137 CGKCETALDVRDT
+137 CSKCETAMDVRDT

-165 VPSYTSD
+165 VPTYTNS
-172 EREDSDFDC
+172 ESEDSDFDC

-186 KNRAVRREV
+186 KNRATKREV
-195 WSRDPKETAKSATE
+195 WSRDPNEEPKTVAE
-209 KETKKDGIL
+209 KENKKDGIV
-218 TLEFNESSH
+218 TLEFNESSR
-227 SIRNAEGQPSYMQ
+227 SIKNAEGQPSFLQ

-250 IGNAQEIVGSNYRT
+250 IGNAQEIMGNNYKS

-270 DIEIQLKDC
+270 DIERQLKEI
-279 NAEIDKG
+279 NKEIDKG
-286 QKRIDKTNNNITKI
+286 QKLINKVDDNLAKID
-300 EEQFRDNE
+300 EQLKNNE
-308 IDEDNYNRQHTSLL
+308 IEYDDYRRQYGLL
-322 DKLAKYEEKMSE
+322 SDKLTKYENNMDNLECERRILYEK
-334 LESERCKIFEEK
+334 K
-346 AKALQK
+346 AKSLQK
-352 LKNASQDRAY
+352 LKNASQDKVY
-362 RKIDTNYYHH
+362 RKIDTNYYYQ

-427 SAVVESDDVVVNDCF
+427 SAVIESDDAVVNDCF

-447 DEYNSMVQKSEYN
+447 NDYNSMLQKSEYN

-469 TNTSGVKIDAES
+469 TNTSGVTIDADS
-481 LLQQL
+481 LLQKL
-486 NGIDSSA
+486 NGIDASA
-493 TKEEVNTI
+493 TKEEINTI

-506 TEISKQ
+506 TELSKQ

-582 IVNLIR
+582 ITSLLR
-588 SIRDYLIQYLVD
+588 AIRDYLINYLVD

-610 KEIAIKINIEQA
+610 KEIAIRMNIEQA
-622 QYYARLI
+622 QYYARLL
-629 KKLIDCFKNN
+629 KKLIDCIKSK
-639 GNGMDMDF
+639 GNGMDF
-647 SIDNVDYA
+647 NIDNVDYA

-661 TENNTDKC
+661 AENNTDKC

>member
-1 MANIKQVKS
+1 MANVRQIKS

-22 LDKYPNLSNGNT
+22 LDKYPELSDGNT

-79 VKGILLTNIKNLLTC
+79 VKGVLLTNIKNLLTC

-107 GIVFDLS
+107 GVVFDLS
-114 QIDITDKLKY
+114 QIDITDKLRF
-124 SPLSSKGKYYYFG
+124 SPLSTKGKYYYFG

-165 VPSYTSD
+165 IPSFTSS
-172 EREDSDFDC
+172 EVEDSDFDC

-186 KNRAVRREV
+186 KNRATKREV
-195 WSRDPKETAKSATE
+195 WSRDPKEESKSITT
-209 KETKKDGIL
+209 KETKKDGIV
-218 TLEFNESSH
+218 TLEYNEDSR
-227 SIRNAEGQPSYMQ
+227 SIRNAEGQPSFVQ
-240 TPYLNVLHVF
+240 TPYMNVLHVF
-250 IGNAQEIVGSNYRT
+250 IGNAQEITGANYKE
-264 YENELS
+264 YEKNLS
-270 DIEIQLKDC
+270 DIERQLKYS
-279 NAEIDKG
+279 NLNINSLQKQIDKVNED
-286 QKRIDKTNNNITKI
+286 IEKI
-300 EEQFRDNE
+300 EEQLQNNE
-308 IDEDNYNRQHTSLL
+308 IDNDDYDRQHSALL
-322 DKLAKYEEKMSE
+322 NKLSAYNIIMNNLDAKRCSE
-334 LESERCKIFEEK
+334 YEEK
-346 AKALQK
+346 AKALQS
-352 LKNASQDRAY
+352 LKNASQDCTY
-362 RKIDTNYYHH
+362 RKIDTNYYYH
-372 KTLIE
+372 KTLLE
-377 FNTDYVNSL
+377 FNTDYINSL

-415 QLLIRNEINKMV
+415 QLLIRNEINKMI
-427 SAVVESDDVVVNDCF
+427 STIIESDDAVVNDCF

-447 DEYNSMVQKSEYN
+447 DEYNSMLQKSEYN
-460 KMGLYSSDG
+460 KMGLYSSNG
-469 TNTSGVKIDAES
+469 NNTSGVKINAES

-493 TKEEVNTI
+493 TKEEINTI

-506 TEISKQ
+506 TELSKQ
-512 LSKVDYLETDQ
+512 LSRVDYLETDR

-528 QINFIEKLMNNLAN
+528 QINFIENLMSNLAN

-582 IVNLIR
+582 ITSLLR
-588 SIRDYLIQYLVD
+588 SIRDYLINYLVEQ
-600 KLMSILSDLV
+600 LMSILEDLA
-610 KEIAIKINIEQA
+610 KEIAVKINIEQA
-622 QYYARLI
+622 QYYARLL
-629 KKLIDCFKNN
+629 KKLIDCFKSK
-639 GNGMDMDF
+639 GGGMDF
-647 SIDNVDYA
+647 NIDNVDYA

-661 TENNTDKC
+661 TENNKDKC

>member
-1 MANIKQVKS
+1 MANLKQIKS

-22 LDKYPNLSNGNT
+22 LDKYPELSNGNT
-34 YLSVNTSTNPFEY
+34 YLSVNTSTNPFEF
-47 LMDCFKGTI
+47 LMDCFKGTV

-68 ISTGLPALEVA
+68 ISTELPALEVA
-79 VKGILLTNIKNLLTC
+79 VKGVLLTNIKNLLTC
-94 SLNPFITDEILRE
+94 SLNPFITDDILRE

-114 QIDITDKLKY
+114 QIDITDKLRY
-124 SPLSSKGKYYYFG
+124 SPISQKGKYYYFG
-137 CGKCETALDVRDT
+137 CNKCETAMDVRDT

-165 VPSYTSD
+165 VPTYTNS
-172 EREDSDFDC
+172 ESEDSDFDC

-186 KNRAVRREV
+186 KNRATKREV
-195 WSRDPKETAKSATE
+195 WSRDPNEEPKTVAE
-209 KETKKDGIL
+209 KENKKDGIV
-218 TLEFNESSH
+218 TLEFNESSR
-227 SIRNAEGQPSYMQ
+227 SIKNAEGQPSFLQ

-250 IGNAQEIVGSNYRT
+250 IGNAQEIMGNNYKS

-270 DIEIQLKDC
+270 DIERQLKEI
-279 NAEIDKG
+279 NKEIDKG
-286 QKRIDKTNNNITKI
+286 QKLINKVDDNLAKID
-300 EEQFRDNE
+300 EQLKNNE
-308 IDEDNYNRQHTSLL
+308 IEYDDYRRQYGLL
-322 DKLAKYEEKMSE
+322 SDKLTKYENNMDNLEGERRILYEK
-334 LESERCKIFEEK
+334 K
-346 AKALQK
+346 AKSLQK
-352 LKNASQDRAY
+352 LKNASQDKVY
-362 RKIDTNYYHH
+362 RKIDTNYYYQ

-427 SAVVESDDVVVNDCF
+427 SAVIESDDAVVNDCF

-447 DEYNSMVQKSEYN
+447 NDYNSMLQKSEYN

-469 TNTSGVKIDAES
+469 TNTSGVTIDADS
-481 LLQQL
+481 LLQKL
-486 NGIDSSA
+486 NGIDASA
-493 TKEEVNTI
+493 TKEEINTI

-506 TEISKQ
+506 TELSKQ

-582 IVNLIR
+582 ITSLLR
-588 SIRDYLIQYLVD
+588 AIRDYLINYLVD

-610 KEIAIKINIEQA
+610 KEIAIRMNIEQA
-622 QYYARLI
+622 QYYARLL
-629 KKLIDCFKNN
+629 KKLIDCIKSK
-639 GNGMDMDF
+639 GNGMDF
-647 SIDNVDYA
+647 NIDNVDYA

-661 TENNTDKC
+661 AENNTDKC

>member
-1 MANIKQVKS
+1 MANLKQVKS

-22 LDKYPNLSNGNT
+22 LDKYPELSNGNT
-34 YLSVNTSTNPFEY
+34 YLSVNTSTNPFEF
-47 LMDCFKGTI
+47 LMDCFKGTV
-56 GYDALINIISTF
+56 GYDVLIDILSTF

-79 VKGILLTNIKNLLTC
+79 VKGVLLTNIKNLLTC
-94 SLNPFITDEILRE
+94 SLNPFITDDILRE

-114 QIDITDKLKY
+114 QIDITDKLRY
-124 SPLSSKGKYYYFG
+124 SPISQKGKYYYFG
-137 CGKCETALDVRDT
+137 CNKCETAMDVRDT

-156 LFKNTLGGF
+156 LFKNTIGGF
-165 VPSYTSD
+165 VPTYTNS
-172 EREDSDFDC
+172 ESEDSDFDC

-186 KNRAVRREV
+186 KNRATKREV
-195 WSRDPKETAKSATE
+195 WSRDPNEEPKTVAE
-209 KETKKDGIL
+209 KENKNDGIV
-218 TLEFNESSH
+218 TLEFNESSR
-227 SIRNAEGQPSYMQ
+227 SIKNAEGQPSFLQ

-250 IGNAQEIVGSNYRT
+250 IGNAQEIMGNNYKS

-270 DIEIQLKDC
+270 DIERQLKEI
-279 NAEIDKG
+279 NKEIDKG
-286 QKRIDKTNNNITKI
+286 QKSINKVDDNLAKID
-300 EEQFRDNE
+300 EQLKNNE
-308 IDEDNYNRQHTSLL
+308 IEYDDYRRQYGLL
-322 DKLAKYEEKMSE
+322 SDKLTKYENNMDNLEGERRILYEK
-334 LESERCKIFEEK
+334 K
-346 AKALQK
+346 AKSLQK
-352 LKNASQDRAY
+352 LKNASQDKVY
-362 RKIDTNYYHH
+362 RKIDTNYYYQ

-427 SAVVESDDVVVNDCF
+427 SAVIESDDAVVNDCF

-447 DEYNSMVQKSEYN
+447 NDYNSMLQKSEYN

-469 TNTSGVKIDAES
+469 TNTSGVTIDADS

-486 NGIDSSA
+486 NGIDASA
-493 TKEEVNTI
+493 TKEEINTI

-506 TEISKQ
+506 TELSKQ

-582 IVNLIR
+582 IKSLLR
-588 SIRDYLIQYLVD
+588 AIRDYLINYLVD

-610 KEIAIKINIEQA
+610 KEIAIRMNIEQA
-622 QYYARLI
+622 QYYARLL
-629 KKLIDCFKNN
+629 KKLIDCIKSK
-639 GNGMDMDF
+639 GNGMDF
-647 SIDNVDYA
+647 NIDNVDYA

-661 TENNTDKC
+661 AENNTDKC

>member
-1 MANIKQVKS
+1 MANLKQVKS

-22 LDKYPNLSNGNT
+22 LDKYPDLSNGNT
-34 YLSVNTSTNPFEY
+34 YLSVNTSTNPFEF
-47 LMDCFKGTI
+47 LMDCFKGTV
-56 GYDALINIISTF
+56 GYDILITIISGF
-68 ISTGLPALEVA
+68 ISMELPALEVA
-79 VKGILLTNIKNLLTC
+79 VKGVLLTNIKNLLTC
-94 SLNPFITDEILRE
+94 SLNPFITDDILRE

-124 SPLSSKGKYYYFG
+124 SPLSQKGKYYYFG
-137 CGKCETALDVRDT
+137 CDMCHSAIDVRDT

-165 VPSYTSD
+165 IPTSTAS
-172 EREDSDFDC
+172 EWKGSDFDC

-186 KNRAVRREV
+186 KNRATKREV
-195 WSRDPKETAKSATE
+195 WSRDPNEKPKTVTE
-209 KETKKDGIL
+209 KENKKDGIV
-218 TLEFNESSH
+218 TLEFNESSR
-227 SIRNAEGQPSYMQ
+227 SIKNAEGQPLFLQ
-240 TPYLNVLHVF
+240 TPYLNALHVF
-250 IGNAQEIVGSNYRT
+250 IGNAQEIMGNNYKS

-270 DIEIQLKDC
+270 DIEEQLYFINGK
-279 NAEIDKG
+279 IDNL
-286 QKRIDKTNNNITKI
+286 QKSINKVNN
-300 EEQFRDNE
+300 
-308 IDEDNYNRQHTSLL
+308 
-322 DKLAKYEEKMSE
+322 KLAKIDEQLKNNKIEYDDYQRQYGLLSDKLTDYENNMDNLEGEIRILYEK
-334 LESERCKIFEEK
+334 K
-346 AKALQK
+346 AKSLQK
-352 LKNASQDRAY
+352 LKNALQDKAY
-362 RKIDTNYYHH
+362 RKIDTNYYYH

-386 RLFDSKVVAA
+386 RLFDSKVLAA

-427 SAVVESDDVVVNDCF
+427 SAVIESDDAVVNDCF

-447 DEYNSMVQKSEYN
+447 DEYNSMLQKSEYN

-469 TNTSGVKIDAES
+469 TNTSGVTIDADS

-493 TKEEVNTI
+493 TKEEINTI

-506 TEISKQ
+506 TELSKQ
-512 LSKVDYLETDQ
+512 LSKADYLETDKV
-523 LNFGL
+523 NFGL

-542 VIVQSILSPK
+542 VIAQSILSPK

-582 IVNLIR
+582 ITNLLR
-588 SIRDYLIQYLVD
+588 AIRDYLINYLVD
-600 KLMSILSDLV
+600 KLMSKLSDLV
-610 KEIAIKINIEQA
+610 KEIAIKMNIEQA
-622 QYYARLI
+622 QYYARLL
-629 KKLIDCFKNN
+629 KKLIDSIKSK
-639 GNGMDMDF
+639 GNGMDF
-647 SIDNVDYA
+647 NIDNVDYA

-661 TENNTDKC
+661 VKNNTDKC